1 MTHDKA
7 ALGRLGLWTFAF
19 DGRPSGA
26 VREAA
31 AEIEELGYGGL
42 WFGEGIGREATNQAQ
57 LLLSATRTLPIAT
70 GIAIM
75 SERTPRLM
83 AATERTLNEAYPD
96 RFVLGLGGHRAAG
109 QQHRA
114 GMPEANTAPAVAT
127 VGAYLDEMDAAVLL
141 GPPPE
146 RPARRVLAAL
156 GPGML
161 GLAGRRTWGAHTYL
175 VTVEHTALARAT
187 MGPDPYLAVALTV
200 VLCSDSASDRAQAL
214 DVTRGFVTG
223 YLAARHQV
231 NNLRRL
237 GFSQAELDGAGNR
250 LTDALFAIG
259 DTDTIAKRVR
269 EHLDAGADHVC
280 LQVLTADQGRIPLT
294 EWREL
299 AGLVAEFA

>member
-19 DGRPSGA
+19 DGQPAGA

-42 WFGEGIGREATNQAQ
+42 WVGEGIGREAGTHAQ
-57 LLLSATRTLPIAT
+57 LLLAATRTLPVAT

-109 QQHRA
+109 QA
-114 GMPEANTAPAVAT
+114 DIPGMPKANTAPAVAG
-127 VGAYLDEMDAAVLL
+127 VGAYLDEMDAAVLI
-141 GPPPE
+141 GTPPE
-146 RPARRVLAAL
+146 RPGRRVLAAL
-156 GPGML
+156 GPKML
-161 GLAGRRTWGAHTYL
+161 ALAGARTWGAHTYL
-175 VTVEHTALARAT
+175 VTVDHTALARKT
-187 MGPDPYLAVALTV
+187 MGPDPYLSVSLTT
-200 VLCSDSASDRAQAL
+200 VLSPDRARA
-214 DVTRGFVTG
+214 VEVARGFTSG
-223 YLAARHQV
+223 YRVARHQM
-231 NNLRRL
+231 NNLRRM
-237 GFSQAELDGAGNR
+237 GFSEAELDGEGTR
-250 LTDALFAIG
+250 LVDALCALGDLDAIAER
-259 DTDTIAKRVR
+259 IR

-280 LQVLTADQGRIPLT
+280 LQVLTPDQGRIPLT

-299 AGLVAEFA
+299 ASLVGEFT